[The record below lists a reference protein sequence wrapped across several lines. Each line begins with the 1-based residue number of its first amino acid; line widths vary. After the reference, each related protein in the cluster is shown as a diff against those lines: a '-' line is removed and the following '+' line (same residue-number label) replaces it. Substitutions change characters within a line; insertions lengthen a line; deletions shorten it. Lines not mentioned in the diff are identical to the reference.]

1 MRVVDG
7 ADVAWSD
14 PGPTVVLSRA
24 ASKVFWRD
32 SLLIGRSLAFNVQ
45 ANTLRVVGIATDA
58 RQMDLATPA
67 GPVVYVSFGQFIN
80 VVRSMTIVVRGRQD
94 PAALI
99 ATLRGAV
106 KTADSNLP
114 LSNVMTLREVV
125 DRSIAEPQLNAT
137 VLGAFAVVALLLASL
152 GIYGVISYSVMRRNR
167 VLAVRLA
174 LGAESRQVLGLI
186 VGEGLALAG
195 TGVVLGLVGAVLVAP
210 VMRTWLFG
218 IGRNDPTTLAAASI
232 GVLIIAAVAS
242 GVPARRASR
251 VNPLTALR

>member
-152 GIYGVISYSVMRRNR
+152 GIYGVI
-167 VLAVRLA
+167 
-174 LGAESRQVLGLI
+174 
-186 VGEGLALAG
+186 
-195 TGVVLGLVGAVLVAP
+195 P
-210 VMRTWLFG
+210 
-218 IGRNDPTTLAAASI
+218 
-232 GVLIIAAVAS
+232 
-242 GVPARRASR
+242 
-251 VNPLTALR
+251 